1 MDNNSEQNSSKSS
14 TPQQQQQQQQQQLPI
29 VSPILVQLTTA
40 STSNNNN
47 SHGDNRHQ
55 YHPYSLSIN
64 NNSNHK
70 SSKLKQSQSKSASS
84 TLKDCLCN
92 NKPNIILPPFPE
104 WTKRFL
110 VDQQYSKLGHAR
122 KALKFSNEKFYP
134 LSKMMMF
141 LLRRNRRE
149 EQEQEPT
156 PAPALAPPQ
165 QLQSVLETSKQT
177 SESVDLPIRKDLP
190 FGHGTITFV
199 DDGRFH
205 ATHTTVIETPFPL
218 PRNDDVKNKCSD
230 NNIPVIHIDS
240 DENINDEQ
248 QSGCNDLAESETTTS
263 TTTTTTTTDQTI
275 HITNNSEEKL
285 TTTIARVDKDNN
297 NDDDDDNG
305 IIGNVINNVETEPNE
320 IIQTIKASEE
330 EISFTM
336 DYNDTFSK
344 PESQQPSQTISEQ
357 LSEIFQI
364 NNSLSTET
372 SDSSSSLFE
381 SNNVI
386 NNDYNMATEQSGQQ
400 HYYQFD
406 ENFIDSHQSTAWPIN
421 FDENYQQQQQDYYY
435 HNHQQYGMNT
445 ADFTAANTDFYYQ
458 NQQNYYSYNDNINS
472 SNNYNLEHS
481 NGNYSYKYQEYSHLF
496 ED

>member
-1 MDNNSEQNSSKSS
+1 MIYFQFY
-14 TPQQQQQQQQQQLPI
+14 
-29 VSPILVQLTTA
+29 
-40 STSNNNN
+40 
-47 SHGDNRHQ
+47 HQ
-55 YHPYSLSIN
+55 
-64 NNSNHK
+64 
-70 SSKLKQSQSKSASS
+70 
-84 TLKDCLCN
+84 
-92 NKPNIILPPFPE
+92 
-104 WTKRFL
+104 
-110 VDQQYSKLGHAR
+110 
-122 KALKFSNEKFYP
+122 
-134 LSKMMMF
+134 
-141 LLRRNRRE
+141 
-149 EQEQEPT
+149 
-156 PAPALAPPQ
+156 
-165 QLQSVLETSKQT
+165 ETSKQT

-248 QSGCNDLAESETTTS
+248 QSGCNNLAESE
-263 TTTTTTTTDQTI
+263 TTTTTTDQTI

-285 TTTIARVDKDNN
+285 TTTIAKIDKDNN
-297 NDDDDDNG
+297 NDDDDNG
-305 IIGNVINNVETEPNE
+305 IIGNVNNVETEPNE

-406 ENFIDSHQSTAWPIN
+406 ENFIDSHQSTDWPIN
-421 FDENYQQQQQDYYY
+421 FDENYHQQQQQDYYY
-435 HNHQQYGMNT
+435 NNHQQYAMNT

-458 NQQNYYSYNDNINS
+458 NQQNYYSYNDNNDNISS

-481 NGNYSYKYQEYSHLF
+481 NGSYSYKYREYSHLF